1 MNDSKTEQKAPE
13 TCCNEKQPGFFGRMI
28 QKLDASMK
36 QKADEKS
43 QQSSCCGSDDKAD
56 KCC

>member
-1 MNDSKTEQKAPE
+1 MSNQPTETSKEKKA
-13 TCCNEKQPGFFGRMI
+13 GFFGKI
-28 QKLDASMK
+28 FEKLDASMK

-43 QQSSCCGSDDKAD
+43 QKGSSCGGGDGKGG